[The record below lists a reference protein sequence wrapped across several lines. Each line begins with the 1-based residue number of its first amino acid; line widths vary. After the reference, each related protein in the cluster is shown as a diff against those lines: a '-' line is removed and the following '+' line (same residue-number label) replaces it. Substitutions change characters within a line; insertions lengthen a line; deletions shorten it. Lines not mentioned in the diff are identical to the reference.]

1 MENNIIDPKTLKV
14 QSELPKIEFENQA
27 QLEKTVDA
35 MVDRFTGLVVTKET
49 YKPSK
54 EVRAEIN
61 KAIKI
66 IDRQRIDKVKEVKK
80 PIDEFNQ
87 RTKALTNKLSNIA
100 DDLNQQLKVYDDK
113 RRAGKHEIQYTKFK
127 QILGEYGLQ
136 EDQVEY
142 NPKWDNLSLAFPT
155 FVKEAKE
162 ACELI
167 EQKQEQLKEIRQAV
181 IARGDEL
188 GIGVQPFLEQVGKK
202 DLAAILREMSK
213 YKQELIDVQKKKEEL
228 QQEFEKNNK
237 VLPNGKVID
246 TKTGEVVDK
255 KVTVRLIIK
264 DLTQYQIAQLK
275 SYLKDNGLHGTFR
288 VINNEVTNV

>member
-14 QSELPKIEFENQA
+14 QSELPRIEFENQN

-35 MVDRFTGLVVTKET
+35 MVERFTGLVVTKDT

-61 KAIKI
+61 KVIKI
-66 IDRQRIDKVKEVKK
+66 IDRQRIDKVNEVKK
-80 PIDEFNQ
+80 PIDDFND
-87 RTKALTNKLSNIA
+87 RTKTLTAKLSTVSDNLGKQ
-100 DDLNQQLKVYDDK
+100 LNDYNDK
-113 RRAGKHEIQYTKFK
+113 RRAGKHEIQFAKFK
-127 QILGEYGLQ
+127 QIIDEYGLQ
-136 EDQVEY
+136 LDQVPY

-162 ACELI
+162 VCEKVLQT
-167 EQKQEQLKEIRQAV
+167 QKQLKEIRQAV

-188 GIGVQPFLEQVGKK
+188 GIGVQPFLEQVGKR

-213 YKQELIDVQKKKEEL
+213 YKQELIDVQRKKDEL
-228 QQEFEKNNK
+228 QKEFEKNNK
-237 VLPNGKVID
+237 ILPNGKVID
-246 TKTGEVVDK
+246 TKTGEVVDE

-264 DLTQYQIAQLK
+264 DLTRYQIAQLK
-275 SYLKDNGLHGTFR
+275 SYLRDNGLHGTFK

>member
-1 MENNIIDPKTLKV
+1 M
-14 QSELPKIEFENQA
+14 IEFENRA
-27 QLEKTVDA
+27 QLEKRVDA

-49 YKPSK
+49 YKSSK
-54 EVRAEIN
+54 EVRAQIN

-66 IDRQRIDKVKEVKK
+66 IDRQRIDK
-80 PIDEFNQ
+80 FNQ
-87 RTKALTNKLSNIA
+87 HTKSLTKKLSSIA

-113 RRAGKHEIQYTKFK
+113 RRAGKHEIQYIKFK
-127 QILGEYGLQ
+127 QLLDEYGLQ
-136 EDQVEY
+136 EDQIEY
-142 NPKWDNLSLAFPT
+142 NSKWDNLSLAFPT

-162 ACELI
+162 ACRLV

-213 YKQELIDVQKKKEEL
+213 YKQELIDVQRKKDEL
-228 QQEFEKNNK
+228 QKEFEKNNK
-237 VLPNGKVID
+237 ILPNGKVID
-246 TKTGEVVDK
+246 TKTGEVVDE

-264 DLTQYQIAQLK
+264 DLTRYQIAQLK
-275 SYLKDNGLHGTFR
+275 SYLRDNGLHGTFR

>member
-14 QSELPKIEFENQA
+14 QSELPRIEFENQN

-35 MVDRFTGLVVTKET
+35 MVERFTGLVVTKDT

-61 KAIKI
+61 KVIKI
-66 IDRQRIDKVKEVKK
+66 IDRQRIDKVNEVKK
-80 PIDEFNQ
+80 PIDDFND
-87 RTKALTNKLSNIA
+87 RTKTLTAKLSTVSDNLGKQ
-100 DDLNQQLKVYDDK
+100 LNDYNDK
-113 RRAGKHEIQYTKFK
+113 RRAGKHEIQFAKFK
-127 QILGEYGLQ
+127 QIIDVYVLQ
-136 EDQVEY
+136 LDQDPY

-162 ACELI
+162 VCEKVLQT
-167 EQKQEQLKEIRQAV
+167 QKQLKEIRQAV

-188 GIGVQPFLEQVGKK
+188 GIGVQPFLEQVGKR

-213 YKQELIDVQKKKEEL
+213 YKQELIDVQRKKDEL
-228 QQEFEKNNK
+228 QKEFEKNNK
-237 VLPNGKVID
+237 ILPNGKVID
-246 TKTGEVVDK
+246 TKTGEVVDE

-275 SYLKDNGLHGTFR
+275 SYLRDNGLHGTFK

>member
-14 QSELPKIEFENQA
+14 QSELPRIEFENQN

-35 MVDRFTGLVVTKET
+35 MVERFTGLVVTKDT

-61 KAIKI
+61 KVIKI
-66 IDRQRIDKVKEVKK
+66 IDRQRIDKVNEVKK
-80 PIDEFNQ
+80 PIDDFNN
-87 RTKALTNKLSNIA
+87 RTKTLTAKLSTVSDN
-100 DDLNQQLKVYDDK
+100 LGKQLSDYNDK
-113 RRAGKHEIQYTKFK
+113 RRAGKHEIQFAKFK
-127 QILGEYGLQ
+127 QIIDEYGLQ
-136 EDQVEY
+136 LDQVPY
-142 NPKWDNLSLAFPT
+142 NPKWDNLSFAFPT

-162 ACELI
+162 VCEKVLQT
-167 EQKQEQLKEIRQAV
+167 QKQLKEIRQAV

-188 GIGVQPFLEQVGKK
+188 SIGVQPFLEQVGKK

-213 YKQELIDVQKKKEEL
+213 YKQELIDVQRKKDEL
-228 QQEFEKNNK
+228 QKEFEKNNK
-237 VLPNGKVID
+237 ILPNGKVID
-246 TKTGEVVDK
+246 TKTGEVVDE

-275 SYLKDNGLHGTFR
+275 SYLRDNGLHGTFR
-288 VINNEVTNV
+288 VFNNEVTNV

>member
-127 QILGEYGLQ
+127 QILDEYGLQ

-142 NPKWDNLSLAFPT
+142 NPKWDNLSFAFPT
-155 FVKEAKE
+155 F
-162 ACELI
+162 
-167 EQKQEQLKEIRQAV
+167 
-181 IARGDEL
+181 IARGDEF

-213 YKQELIDVQKKKEEL
+213 YKQELIDVQKKKDEL
-228 QQEFEKNNK
+228 QEEFEKNNK
-237 VLPNGKVID
+237 ILPNGKVID
-246 TKTGEVVDK
+246 TKTGEVVDE

-264 DLTQYQIAQLK
+264 DLAQYQITQLK